1 VKVSSKKVSE
11 HREALLT
18 TANRLLQE
26 RGFDGAAVA
35 DICREAGLTQGALYG
50 QFKSKD
56 ALAAQAI
63 RRTCEE
69 GAAVWA
75 KLRDEGPGALSAFI
89 DAYLCET
96 HAMDPGMGCSLAAC
110 VSEIG
115 RQDAAIGAAYAEGFR
130 RMSDL
135 VRHALP
141 PGTPPGE
148 AQRRAIALLT
158 GMVGALAIAR
168 ALEKADPELSRDVL
182 AAAREELKRLAF
194 APRSV
199 PLNPEVPA
207 SSPASSTRSRTK
219 IEHQDH

>member
-26 RGFDGAAVA
+26 RGFEGAAVA

-148 AQRRAIALLT
+148 TQRRAIALLT

-168 ALEKADPELSRDVL
+168 ALEKADPDLSRDVL

>member
-1 VKVSSKKVSE
+1 VKVSSEKVSE

-18 TANRLLQE
+18 TANRLMQE
-26 RGFDGAAVA
+26 RGFEGAAVA

-56 ALAAQAI
+56 ALAAEAI
-63 RRTCEE
+63 RRTCEA

-75 KLRDEGPGALSAFI
+75 TLRDGGPDALSAFLQ
-89 DAYLCET
+89 AYLCET
-96 HAMDPGMGCSLAAC
+96 HAGDPGMGCSLAAC

-115 RQDAAIGAAYAEGFR
+115 RQDPAIGAAYAEGFR

-135 VRHALP
+135 VRQALP
-141 PGTPPGE
+141 GGTPPDE
-148 AQRRAIALLT
+148 ARRRAIALLS

-182 AAAREELKRLAF
+182 AAARTELEHLAF
-194 APRSV
+194 ASRSV
-199 PLNPEVPA
+199 AEA
-207 SSPASSTRSRTK
+207 G
-219 IEHQDH
+219 

>member
-1 VKVSSKKVSE
+1 MKVSSEKVSE

-56 ALAAQAI
+56 ALAAAAI

-69 GAAVWA
+69 GAAVWDG
-75 KLRDEGPGALSAFI
+75 LRDGGADALSAFI

-96 HAMDPGMGCSLAAC
+96 HAGDPGTGCSLAAC

-115 RQDAAIGAAYAEGFR
+115 RQAPAIVAAYAEGFR

-135 VRHALP
+135 VRQALP
-141 PGTPPGE
+141 AETPPDE
-148 AQRRAIALLT
+148 AQSRAIALLS
-158 GMVGALAIAR
+158 GMVGALSIAR
-168 ALEKADPELSRDVL
+168 ALEKADPELSRDLL

-194 APRSV
+194 MPRSV
-199 PLNPEVPA
+199 PVC
-207 SSPASSTRSRTK
+207 R
-219 IEHQDH
+219 

>member
-1 VKVSSKKVSE
+1 VKVSSEKVSE

-26 RGFDGAAVA
+26 RGFEGAAVA

-56 ALAAQAI
+56 ALAAAAI

-75 KLRDEGPGALSAFI
+75 KLRDGGPDVLSEFL

-96 HAMDPGMGCSLAAC
+96 HAKDPGMGCTLAAC

-115 RQDAAIGAAYAEGFR
+115 RQDPAIGAAYAEGFR

-135 VRHALP
+135 MRQALP
-141 PGTPPGE
+141 PGTPPDE
-148 AQRRAIALLT
+148 TRRRAMALLS

-168 ALEKADPELSRDVL
+168 ALEKVDPELSRDVL
-182 AAAREELKRLAF
+182 TAARTELEYLAF
-194 APRSV
+194 LPRSV
-199 PLNPEVPA
+199 PEA
-207 SSPASSTRSRTK
+207 G
-219 IEHQDH
+219 

>member
-1 VKVSSKKVSE
+1 VRVSSEKVSE

-56 ALAAQAI
+56 ALAAEAI
-63 RRTCEE
+63 RRTSEE
-69 GAAVWA
+69 GAAVWGC
-75 KLRDEGPGALSAFI
+75 LCDGGPDALSAFI

-96 HAMDPGMGCSLAAC
+96 HAGDPGMGCSLAAC

-115 RQDAAIGAAYAEGFR
+115 RQDPAIGAAYAEGFR

-135 VRHALP
+135 VRQALP
-141 PGTPPGE
+141 AGTSPDHGR
-148 AQRRAIALLT
+148 RRALALLS

-182 AAAREELKRLAF
+182 AAAREEWKRFAF
-194 APRSV
+194 APANA
-199 PLNPEVPA
+199 PQA
-207 SSPASSTRSRTK
+207 G
-219 IEHQDH
+219 

>member
-1 VKVSSKKVSE
+1 VKVSSEKVSE
-11 HREALLT
+11 HREALLR

-26 RGFDGAAVA
+26 RGFEGAAVA

-56 ALAAQAI
+56 ALAAEAI
-63 RRTCEE
+63 RRTCEA

-75 KLRDEGPGALSAFI
+75 ELRDGGPDALSAFI
-89 DAYLCET
+89 DGYLCET
-96 HAMDPGMGCSLAAC
+96 HARDPGMGCSLAAC

-135 VRHALP
+135 VRQALP
-141 PGTPPGE
+141 AGTPPDE
-148 AQRRAIALLT
+148 AQRRAMALLS

-168 ALEKADPELSRDVL
+168 ALEKADPALSRDLL

-194 APRSV
+194 TSRSV
-199 PLNPEVPA
+199 PDA
-207 SSPASSTRSRTK
+207 G
-219 IEHQDH
+219 

>member
-1 VKVSSKKVSE
+1 VKVSSEKVSE
-11 HREALLT
+11 HREALLA
-18 TANRLLQE
+18 TAKRLMQE

-56 ALAAQAI
+56 ALAAEAI

-69 GAAVWA
+69 GAAVWGG
-75 KLRDEGPGALSAFI
+75 LRDGGPDSLLAYL

-96 HAMDPGMGCSLAAC
+96 HARDPGMGCTLAAC

-115 RQDAAIGAAYAEGFR
+115 RQDPAIGAAYAEGFR

-135 VRHALP
+135 VRQALP
-141 PGTPPGE
+141 TGTPPDE
-148 AQRRAIALLT
+148 ARRRAVALLA
-158 GMVGALAIAR
+158 GMVGAVAVAR

-182 AAAREELKRLAF
+182 ASAREELERLAF
-194 APRSV
+194 TSRSV
-199 PLNPEVPA
+199 PDA
-207 SSPASSTRSRTK
+207 G
-219 IEHQDH
+219 

>member
-1 VKVSSKKVSE
+1 VKVSSEKVSE

-26 RGFDGAAVA
+26 RGFEGAAVA

-56 ALAAQAI
+56 ALAAEAI

-75 KLRDEGPGALSAFI
+75 TLRDGGPDALSAFL
-89 DAYLCET
+89 DAYLCGT
-96 HAMDPGMGCSLAAC
+96 HAKDPGMGCSLAAC

-115 RQDAAIGAAYAEGFR
+115 RQDPAIGAAYAEGFR

-135 VRHALP
+135 VRQSLP
-141 PGTPPGE
+141 AETPPDE
-148 AQRRAIALLT
+148 ARRRAIALLT

-168 ALEKADPELSRDVL
+168 ALEKADPELSADVL
-182 AAAREELKRLAF
+182 TAARTELEWLAF
-194 APRSV
+194 A
-199 PLNPEVPA
+199 
-207 SSPASSTRSRTK
+207 SRNVS
-219 IEHQDH
+219 EAG

>member
-1 VKVSSKKVSE
+1 VKVSSEKVSE

-26 RGFDGAAVA
+26 RGFEGAAVA
-35 DICREAGLTQGALYG
+35 DICRDAGLTQGALYG

-56 ALAAQAI
+56 ALVAEAI
-63 RRTCEE
+63 RRTSEE
-69 GAAVWA
+69 GAAVWG
-75 KLRDEGPGALSAFI
+75 KLRDGRPDALSAFI

-96 HAMDPGMGCSLAAC
+96 HARDPGMGCSLAAC

-115 RQDAAIGAAYAEGFR
+115 RQDPAIGAAYAEGFR

-141 PGTPPGE
+141 AGMPPDDTR
-148 AQRRAIALLT
+148 RRAIALLA

-182 AAAREELKRLAF
+182 AAGREELEHFAF
-194 APRSV
+194 ASSSV
-199 PLNPEVPA
+199 PEA
-207 SSPASSTRSRTK
+207 G
-219 IEHQDH
+219 

>member
-1 VKVSSKKVSE
+1 VKVSSEKVSE
-11 HREALLT
+11 HREALLR

-26 RGFDGAAVA
+26 RGFEGAAVA

-56 ALAAQAI
+56 ALAAEAI
-63 RRTCEE
+63 RRTCEA
-69 GAAVWA
+69 GATVWA
-75 KLRDEGPGALSAFI
+75 ELRDGGPDALSAFI

-96 HAMDPGMGCSLAAC
+96 HARNPGMGCSLAAC

-115 RQDAAIGAAYAEGFR
+115 RQDPAIGAAYAEGFR

-135 VRHALP
+135 VRQALP
-141 PGTPPGE
+141 AGTPPDE
-148 AQRRAIALLT
+148 AQRRAMALLS

-168 ALEKADPELSRDVL
+168 ALEKADPALSRDLL

-194 APRSV
+194 TSRSV
-199 PLNPEVPA
+199 PDA
-207 SSPASSTRSRTK
+207 G
-219 IEHQDH
+219 